1 MYSRMDQ
8 KNLWKTALKKLKF
21 MMGLNRPYHLKF
33 FNGCLPQILLRY
45 TDASILEQIVPHHR
59 SIIRYLIIS
68 QNLVFQILIFEILD
82 LIPLEAYR
90 LLKRRASGVLVV
102 IFEQISHTYL
112 WCWCSVLKI
121 LKKFY
126 SDDIVSFY

>member
-33 FNGCLPQILLRY
+33 FKDCLPKILLRY
-45 TDASILEQIVPHHR
+45 IDAFILEQIVPHHR

-90 LLKRRASGVLVV
+90 VLKRRASGVLVV
-102 IFEQISHTYL
+102 IFEQISHISL
-112 WCWCSVLKI
+112 VLVFCS
-121 LKKFY
+121 
-126 SDDIVSFY
+126 

>member
-33 FNGCLPQILLRY
+33 FNDCLPQILLRY

-126 SDDIVSFY
+126 SDDTVSFY